1 MTQEIPGKQ
10 VLVKI
15 FDCEKTNSFR
25 KEFFKSAHSVFEEH
39 KLDKLR
45 ETKRFDKKNAEC
57 FLIRV
62 LNYLSVL
69 TLD

>member
-25 KEFFKSAHSVFEEH
+25 TEFFKSAHSVFEVH

-57 FLIRV
+57 LLIM
-62 LNYLSVL
+62 
-69 TLD
+69 